1 MSKTDKTKYCPAPLL
16 PWEKGSGDEVLMI
29 PTINERFNEL

>member
-16 PWEKGSGDEVLMI
+16 PWEKGLGDEVLMI
-29 PTINERFNEL
+29 PAINERFCEL